1 MASFDKLYLAVP
13 ADEFKNFDS
22 YYDFAR
28 RVDDAVTNL
37 TKDARRVH
45 MREAIRFTQFRAVGT
60 RSGFTCEFMDP
71 IENRQRGLSLYFF
84 GLEHDN
90 DYVPQGMIAV
100 TFMLGDFGCSEKL
113 LREIR
118 TLLPQYKAWLNLEN
132 SPAVEDLP

>member
-1 MASFDKLYLAVP
+1 MASFDKLHLAVP

-60 RSGFTCEFMDP
+60 RGGFTCEFMDP

-84 GLEHDN
+84 GLEHDCA
-90 DYVPQGMIAV
+90 YVPQGMIDV
-100 TFMLGDFGCSEKL
+100 IFMLGDFGCSEKL

-118 TLLPQYKAWLNLEN
+118 TQFPQYKAWLDLD
-132 SPAVEDLP
+132 SASAVEELP